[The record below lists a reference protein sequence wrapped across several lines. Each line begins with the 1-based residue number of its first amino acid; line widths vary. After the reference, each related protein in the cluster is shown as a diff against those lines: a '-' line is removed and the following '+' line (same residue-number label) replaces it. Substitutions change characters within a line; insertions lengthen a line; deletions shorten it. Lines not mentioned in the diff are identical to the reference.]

1 MLPSAERRGEEEP
14 SGRQEEG
21 HSSWRGWQRG
31 QRDDLT
37 LSEAGHVLW
46 ERRAVVV
53 GCMILFLAVALL
65 YGLSRESVYEAEAT
79 LSVRLDE
86 EGIGIAEN
94 FEEILLGLRNS
105 GAMSGLPEEAAQRAG
120 WEGGTLDFDQRLQW
134 ERVSNDQV
142 AVRFSAPRPEAAARA
157 ANAYAEVFVERI
169 GELKGRLAGGTVAV
183 HAEVE
188 EAAELPEQRSELGVL
203 VVVIAAGCGGLL
215 AGGIGALVL
224 ESRARRWRGSRDAEL
239 TLRAPVLGV
248 IPDYSGDLLGS
259 GPRDG
264 GGAR

>member
-1 MLPSAERRGEEEP
+1 MLPSAERRGGEL
-14 SGRQEEG
+14 SDHRQGR
-21 HSSWRGWQRG
+21 SSWRGWQQG

-46 ERRAVVV
+46 ERRTVVV
-53 GCMILFLAVALL
+53 GCMLLFLAVALL
-65 YGLSRESVYEAEAT
+65 YSLSRDSVYEAEAT

-86 EGIGIAEN
+86 ERIGIAEN

-120 WEGGTLDFDQRLQW
+120 WEGSTLGFDERLQW
-134 ERVSNDQV
+134 ERVSNEEV
-142 AVRFSAPRPEAAARA
+142 AVRFSASTPETAARA

-183 HAEVE
+183 DAEVQ
-188 EAAELPEQRSELGVL
+188 EAAEPPEQRSGLGVL
-203 VVVIAAGCGGLL
+203 VVAIAASCGGLL
-215 AGGIGALVL
+215 AGGIGSLFL
-224 ESRARRWRGSRDAEL
+224 ESRARRWGGSRDAEL

-248 IPDYSGDLLGS
+248 IPEYSDDVSVGGD
-259 GPRDG
+259 RV